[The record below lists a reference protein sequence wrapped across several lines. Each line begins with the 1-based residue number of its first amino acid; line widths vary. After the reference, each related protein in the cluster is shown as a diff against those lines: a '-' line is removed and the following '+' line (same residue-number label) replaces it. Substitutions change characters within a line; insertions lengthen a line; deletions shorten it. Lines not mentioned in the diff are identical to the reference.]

1 MSGTRSSRACG
12 SSPWAEEDSS
22 TWSATSA
29 DVCVSASP
37 VGRTSEIAGWCW
49 SIVAT
54 PSAAGPLSRTRR
66 PLIPLWPLLSICAP
80 CEAAG
85 DLRLRVAV
93 VREAA
98 SEERME
104 RLDARLAVP
113 RARGRPQDEV
123 PGRVLERPEHRL
135 ALLVGHDER
144 GRAGR
149 RAGDAAALRAGRR
162 FQHEQ
167 VLEDGACGDSVDP
180 ADRVL
185 GVGHDVDVIAVL
197 DRPREQ
203 LVRIAGHDDD
213 ALLAGEAGE

>member
-12 SSPWAEEDSS
+12 SSPWTEEDSS

-37 VGRTSEIAGWCW
+37 VGRTSEIAGWCA

-54 PSAAGPLSRTRR
+54 PSAAGPLSSTRR

-80 CEAAG
+80 SEAAG
-85 DLRLRVAV
+85 DLRLRVVV

-104 RLDARLAVP
+104 RLNARLAVP
-113 RARGRPQDEV
+113 RARGRAQDEV
-123 PGRVLERPEHRL
+123 PGRVLQRPEHRL

-144 GRAGR
+144 RRAGR
-149 RAGDAAALRAGRR
+149 HARNAAALRAGRR
-162 FQHEQ
+162 LQYEQ
-167 VLEDGACGDSVDP
+167 VLEDDAGSDFVDP
-180 ADRVL
+180 TDRVL
-185 GVGHDVDVIAVL
+185 GVGHDVDVVAVF
-197 DRPREQ
+197 DR
-203 LVRIAGHDDD
+203 
-213 ALLAGEAGE
+213 